1 MILHNQGVS
10 PIQSLAR
17 PSFKEERML
26 KAQGYGLIAGIDEV
40 GRGALMGPV
49 MAAAVIM
56 PDKIKGKWKDK
67 VRDSKQLS
75 PGAREWLFDYIREAA
90 IALGIG
96 STPNKIID
104 EIGIAPATRLAMK
117 EAVGQMN
124 PPPQYLLIDYFKL
137 PGVDI
142 PQKGVIDGDSLC
154 FSIACASIIA
164 KVTRDRIVTEMDKE
178 YPGYGF
184 AGHKGYG
191 TAEHIECLRRK
202 GPCALHRR
210 SFQPVKELIEGIV

>member
-1 MILHNQGVS
+1 
-10 PIQSLAR
+10 
-17 PSFKEERML
+17 ML